1 MNFLERHELAETCE
15 IKLADYGVETMREL
29 KSLSLDLLK
38 SDVKLKPMHA
48 KRVIDALAAD
58 GKGQAAAAADAARA
72 EADAAAAAA
81 KAKADAEARAR
92 AQEAKEKQEKEAERQ
107 READAEAAR
116 QREADATAAAAA
128 AAAAE
133 CGIAGS
139 PGSGLQDC
147 KCEHVIRGP
156 QRAQHRGG
164 DGHTQGIPQA
174 GDTASPR

>member
-133 CGIAGS
+133 PQLS
-139 PGSGLQDC
+139 PAEQEQADANEKVYKFGRDGDVEKLTQALKD
-147 KCEHVIRGP
+147 
-156 QRAQHRGG
+156 GG
-164 DGHTQGIPQA
+164 KPEGHKV
-174 GDTASPR
+174 RE